1 MAKQSAKSRSKKS
14 DILIKANATS
24 SRILE
29 ISQNGIRIEMTNKGT
44 ITGKYRGIHW
54 DTVEIQ
60 WNLDGTSSWEVKM
73 IEMTDKGDMLVG
85 TGSGTGE
92 PPNSRGIAKLRG
104 EGTIMTASP
113 RLLELN
119 GKRWVCEV
127 DNNVLAGKAQVA
139 VNFQ

>member
-1 MAKQSAKSRSKKS
+1 MSKRSTKGKKS
-14 DILIKANATS
+14 DIVIKANATS

-29 ISQNGIRIEMTNKGT
+29 ISQNGIRAEMTNKGT
-44 ITGKYRGIHW
+44 ITGKYRGVHW

-60 WNLDGTSSWEVKM
+60 WKLDGSSSWQVKM

-92 PPNSRGIAKLRG
+92 PANSRGIAKLRG
-104 EGTIMTASP
+104 EGTLMTSSP
-113 RLLELN
+113 RLAELN

-127 DNNVLAGKAQVA
+127 DNNVLSGKATVA
-139 VNFQ
+139 VNFS